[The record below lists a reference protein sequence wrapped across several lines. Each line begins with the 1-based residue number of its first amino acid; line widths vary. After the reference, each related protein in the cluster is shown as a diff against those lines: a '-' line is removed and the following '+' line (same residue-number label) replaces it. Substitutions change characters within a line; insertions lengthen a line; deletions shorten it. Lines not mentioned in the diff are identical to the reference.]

1 MVMSRAGADE
11 LIARIES
18 ETEIER
24 VDAKAVAALNRS
36 EVEAQLDAAHKYR
49 RSVTRFI
56 AEAVTLATITQEV
69 AESCIYSLPRDGKI
83 IAGPSVRLAEI
94 CASSYGNL
102 HVGSRVV
109 AVEERDVVAQ
119 GVAWDLEKN
128 LKVTVETRRRITNR
142 AGRRFSDDMITV
154 TGNAAASIALRNAIF
169 RVIPRAYVDSIYAKV
184 REVAVGNARTLASKR
199 EDVVARLQKIGVPRE
214 RIFARVGKSGIEDI
228 GLEELEILIG
238 LGTAIKNGD
247 VSIDDAFPPA
257 EGATVKTVEAHAEEG
272 KRIALRGKA
281 AKVPAEPASS
291 PAVAE
296 VYEREPGEEG

>member
-1 MVMSRAGADE
+1 MAMSRAGADE

-24 VDAKAVAALNRS
+24 VDAKAVAVLNRS

-102 HVGSRVV
+102 HVGARIVDETETQIV
-109 AVEERDVVAQ
+109 AH

-128 LKVTVETRRRITNR
+128 LKITVETRRRITNR

-184 REVAVGNARTLASKR
+184 REVAVGNQRTLASKR

-214 RIFARVGKSGIEDI
+214 RIFARVGKNGIEDI

-238 LGTAIKNGD
+238 LGTAIKDGEQ
-247 VSIDDAFPPA
+247 SIDKAFPP
-257 EGATVKTVEAHAEEG
+257 VEEAAPALPAAEEG
-272 KRIALRGKA
+272 KRISLRGNGKA
-281 AKVPAEPASS
+281 AKTPAEPASA
-291 PAVAE
+291 PAASE
-296 VYEREPGEEG
+296 AAMREPGEEG